1 MIRRSLIAMFAALA
15 LVSGAAS
22 AQDKPNFSGTWKMDG
37 AKSDFGPMPA
47 PDKLMR
53 TIDHKDPEMQI
64 KTTQSGQ
71 QGEVTSELKYK
82 TDGTES
88 VNKLRG
94 QDVKGIAKW
103 EGEKLVVRSKREVQ
117 GMEISITETWA
128 LSGEGKVLT
137 VTNAIDTPQGSFEA
151 KIVLDKQ

>member
-1 MIRRSLIAMFAALA
+1 MIRRSLIAISTLA
-15 LVSGAAS
+15 LFAGLLS
-22 AQDKPNFSGTWKMDG
+22 AQDKPNFSGSWKMDA

-47 PDKLMR
+47 PDKLER
-53 TIDHKDPEMQI
+53 VIDHKDPDMQI

-94 QDVKGIAKW
+94 TDVKGIAKF
-103 EGEKLVVRSKREVQ
+103 EGEKLVIRSKREVQ
-117 GMEISITETWA
+117 GMEISITETWTLA
-128 LSGEGKVLT
+128 GKVLT
-137 VTNAIDTPQGSFEA
+137 IVNAIETPQGSFEG

>member
-1 MIRRSLIAMFAALA
+1 MIRRSLIAIAALA
-15 LVSGAAS
+15 LAAGVLS

-53 TIDHKDPEMQI
+53 TIDHKDPEMHI

-94 QDVKGIAKW
+94 QDVKGVAKW

-128 LSGEGKVLT
+128 LSGEGKLLT

-151 KIVLDKQ
+151 KIVMDKQ

>member
-1 MIRRSLIAMFAALA
+1 MFRRSLIAISALA
-15 LVSGAAS
+15 LFAGTLA
-22 AQDKPNFSGTWKMDG
+22 AQDKPNFSGSWKMDA

-47 PDKLMR
+47 PDKLIR

-103 EGEKLVVRSKREVQ
+103 EGANLVVKSKREVQ

-128 LSGEGKVLT
+128 LSDGGKVLT
-137 VTNAIDTPQGSFEA
+137 VANSIETPQGNFEA
-151 KIVLDKQ
+151 KVVMEKQ

>member
-1 MIRRSLIAMFAALA
+1 MIRRSLLAISTLA
-15 LVSGAAS
+15 LFAGSMLS

-47 PDKLMR
+47 PDKLVR
-53 TIDHKDPEMQI
+53 TITHKDPDVEI

-94 QDVKGIAKW
+94 QDVKSVVKW
-103 EGEKLVVRSKREVQ
+103 EGEKLVVKSKREVQ
-117 GMEISITETWA
+117 GMEISITETWTMT
-128 LSGEGKVLT
+128 EGKVLT
-137 VTNAIDTPQGSFEA
+137 ITNAIETPQGSFEA